1 MSNLQSTSAPQDP
14 VTPEKPKK
22 KMVED
27 LGRMELIAVFKLLH
41 WHDLG
46 EGFPN
51 KHLRD
56 ATHFVLFISEWQV
69 PTQGCGLV
77 ESFINRRRQNGMPFR
92 FGTAARGMS
101 RHS

>member
-1 MSNLQSTSAPQDP
+1 MPKKIAMLQVTANFGYFGCHEDSTVLEEMENCCGYFSSVALARKCPNYNLHQLLPQDP

-27 LGRMELIAVFKLLH
+27 LGRMESIAVFKLLH

-51 KHLRD
+51 
-56 ATHFVLFISEWQV
+56 
-69 PTQGCGLV
+69 
-77 ESFINRRRQNGMPFR
+77 
-92 FGTAARGMS
+92 
-101 RHS
+101 